1 MNEKKKTEAKD
12 TVETE
17 QTELGS
23 GLARMRERDKYKGRV
38 EENSSMFSSQGDW
51 EEGGAIL

>member
-12 TVETE
+12 SVETE

-23 GLARMRERDKYKGRV
+23 GLARMRERDKHKGRV
-38 EENSSMFSSQGDW
+38 EENSSVFSSQGDQ
-51 EEGGAIL
+51 EERGAVL